1 MAVNK
6 IFFSYSFKDE
16 EIVLKVREIIES
28 IVDENGNQKY
38 SVFMASDPI
47 NGNKSGRSWNSQE
60 KRQMLNSFMVLFFLS
75 DNSIIS
81 DGASQELDFYF
92 NTMRK
97 KVRLLTLNGE
107 ETLLRRCHLT
117 QDLKI

>member
-16 EIVLKVREIIES
+16 EKVLKVREIIES

-97 KVRLLTLNGE
+97 RGKEKFLYVSLNGKNMM
-107 ETLLRRCHLT
+107 
-117 QDLKI
+117 DSIIDN